1 MGRLQRDHGG
11 HIVGLRTFS
20 QVLTRHGA
28 FMGSV
33 ALVLTLVMGAPALV
47 QSLAVL
53 FDQPGRYVLAIGFVV
68 TGFVVYL
75 RVRGL
80 TGGRYQAWWIVYLF
94 YISAVEEI
102 AFRLYLPVG
111 LNPLLGPEAAII
123 ASNAVFGAIH
133 YVTLRWKLG
142 HCVFAALGG
151 IGLSRLLESSGDLML
166 VILVHFIATFLN
178 TPRSPEG
185 GARRG

>member
-53 FDQPGRYVLAIGFVV
+53 FDQPGRYVLAIGLVV

-80 TGGRYQAWWIVYLF
+80 TGGRYQAWWIV
-94 YISAVEEI
+94 
-102 AFRLYLPVG
+102 
-111 LNPLLGPEAAII
+111 
-123 ASNAVFGAIH
+123 
-133 YVTLRWKLG
+133 
-142 HCVFAALGG
+142 
-151 IGLSRLLESSGDLML
+151 
-166 VILVHFIATFLN
+166 
-178 TPRSPEG
+178 
-185 GARRG
+185 

>member
-1 MGRLQRDHGG
+1 MGRLQRDHDDQASR
-11 HIVGLRTFS
+11 LTTFV

-33 ALVLTLVMGAPALV
+33 ALVLILAMGASTLL
-47 QSLAVL
+47 QSLASLVH
-53 FDQPGRYVLAIGFVV
+53 QPSRYVLAIVV
-68 TGFVVYL
+68 MVAAFFGYL

-80 TGGRYQAWWIVYLF
+80 ATGRYQSWWIVYLL
-94 YISAVEEI
+94 YISVVEEI
-102 AFRLYLPVG
+102 AFRLYLPDF
-111 LNPLLGPEAAII
+111 LNPLMGASAAII
-123 ASNAVFGAIH
+123 VSNALFGAIH
-133 YVTLRWKLG
+133 YFTLRWKLG

-178 TPRSPEG
+178 TPRSPE
-185 GARRG
+185 AAAPQA